1 VKEAALNSENVI
13 GAILRA
19 VNDHSQARPYGDG
32 LLLDLPFTYGDGDS
46 VRVLIEP
53 MGSGFRVSDRATAA
67 TLLSLGGVNV
77 AGGRVAEAFSEAS
90 RLSGLSGLN
99 AQVGELAT
107 YGTPDDLGEMVLAV
121 AQASMRV
128 DQLRWLAVRQ
138 PPVRFPDRVV
148 SRIKSWTGDGRRVQ
162 REAPV
167 RLTSGRERQ
176 VTLGVFTTDHAA
188 YVQAVSRRDQEQAA
202 EHCYHIFSLSEVP
215 KERRIAALD
224 GNRDDWP
231 SAIITELESVSG
243 VEFFAAAHQLEKR
256 IDKVV
261 PPPHA
266 ELKA

>member
-1 VKEAALNSENVI
+1 MNSENIV

-19 VNDHSQARPYGDG
+19 VNDHTNARAYGDG
-32 LLLDLPFTYGDGDS
+32 LLIDLPFTYGDGDS

-53 MGSGFRVSDRATAA
+53 MGSGFRVTDRAAAA
-67 TLLSLGGVNV
+67 TLLSMAGVNI
-77 AGGRVAEAFSEAS
+77 AHGRPADAFAEAQ

-107 YGTPDDLGEMVLAV
+107 YGTPDDLGTMVLAV

-148 SRIKSWTGDGRRVQ
+148 SRVRSWAGEGRRVQ

-167 RLTSGRERQ
+167 RLKSGRERQ
-176 VTLGVFTTDHAA
+176 VTLSVSTANRAA
-188 YVQAVSRRDQEQAA
+188 YVQAVSGRDQEQAA

-231 SAIITELESVSG
+231 SAILTELESVSG

-256 IDKVV
+256 IDEVV
-261 PPPHA
+261 PPPRA
-266 ELKA
+266 EVKA